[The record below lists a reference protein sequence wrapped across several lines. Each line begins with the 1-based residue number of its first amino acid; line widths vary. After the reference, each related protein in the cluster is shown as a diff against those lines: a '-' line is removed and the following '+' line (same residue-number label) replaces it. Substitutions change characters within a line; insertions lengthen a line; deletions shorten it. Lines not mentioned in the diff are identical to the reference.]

1 MNSDVDAILL
11 DNGETVASL
20 ETQVRNQNLDP
31 VQNVTISFISD
42 KGIIEPVGTTNDDGI
57 ISLTFSDNGTQD
69 DIGLANIVGSFN
81 HPGFSS
87 NVLDSVQISITTN
100 NGISHGSYSYFIR

>member
-31 VQNVTISFISD
+31 VQNVTISFIS
-42 KGIIEPVGTTNDDGI
+42 EP
-57 ISLTFSDNGTQD
+57 
-69 DIGLANIVGSFN
+69 
-81 HPGFSS
+81 
-87 NVLDSVQISITTN
+87 
-100 NGISHGSYSYFIR
+100 